1 MILLSMHST
10 NVFLFFVSDRR
21 GDMICL
27 VRDVATPQVF
37 FNSEHIATSCA
48 GLESI
53 LKEWNRQND
62 DLPIL
67 RFFLDIQSAPDPVDS
82 KLRPPP
88 SQTTTKDIFVMQFNP
103 TLIPLPD
110 GTSMKKLAVIR
121 HLLQRLPRRSIID
134 KHKEYTHA
142 FRGYEAIVVWRQ
154 WLHISAKE
162 AITFAES
169 LINHGIVHKL
179 TDITTSEFQE
189 MALYRLQ
196 PLQTPE
202 VLNTFCLAV
211 PIGESISPHPTQL
224 MNNLCDLMD
233 SVFSSSDSPRQMVK
247 NDAYSCFQE
256 SVAQLQM
263 VSLSIQSVQDRTAF
277 TLNLY
282 NLMVRHALIEFHESN
297 WQGMLPIIC
306 YNIGGDEVT
315 LNELSYTLL
324 YGRREDSK
332 KRNKWRQFLLGGCR
346 SPPETMVADARFY
359 FCLSWGC
366 KSSPRFRTYHAQ
378 HLELEL
384 QTASEEYCQ
393 EFITMDE
400 DLGVVTL
407 PALFSWHAI
416 DFGGSGCSMVERMIH
431 HLSRKQCDVLIRMH
445 HKYGTSLKIQY
456 SEFDWTKLFGS
467 SKKCKTNMTSF
478 MTKQTSL
485 CPPTKLGYVDSVMNP
500 RNGLPLLTTALRA
513 PSQVSI
519 RTPLGS
525 SSLQPPCRKYL
536 SPEGYTKTDIHS
548 IVPHYPRL
556 PQIHTVSLPDA
567 SCQQAPRQQEKNV
580 SYCELVAPKG
590 RIIPHCTLSSKASSK
605 ETSVASGEKH
615 NPVFFDLVLPPKYE
629 HQVSGVTAISALTTD
644 WMVADIQ
651 GINAAKSQ

>member
-1 MILLSMHST
+1 ML
-10 NVFLFFVSDRR
+10 
-21 GDMICL
+21 CL
-27 VRDVATPQVF
+27 VRNVATPQVF
-37 FNSEHIATSCA
+37 FNSEHIATSSA
-48 GLESI
+48 GLNGM
-53 LKEWNRQND
+53 LREWKRQNNN
-62 DLPIL
+62 LPIL
-67 RFFLDIQSAPDPVDS
+67 NFYLDIQSAPDPVDR

-88 SQTTTKDIFVMQFNP
+88 SEILTKASIVQQFIP

-121 HLLQRLPRRSIID
+121 HLLQRLPRRNIIG
-134 KHKEYTHA
+134 KRKEYTHA

-162 AITFAES
+162 AITFGES
-169 LINHGIVHKL
+169 LINLGIVHKL
-179 TDITTSEFQE
+179 SNLATLDFQE

-211 PIGESISPHPTQL
+211 PIGESISSHPTQL
-224 MNNLCDLMD
+224 MNTLCELMD
-233 SVFSSSDSPRQMVK
+233 SVFSSCDSPRQMAE
-247 NDAYSCFQE
+247 NDVYSCFQE
-256 SVAQLQM
+256 AVAQLQK
-263 VSLSIQSVQDRTAF
+263 VSLSSQSVQDRTAF

-282 NLMVRHALIEFHESN
+282 NLMVRHALIEFHELN
-297 WQGMLPIIC
+297 WQGILPIIC

-315 LNELSYTLL
+315 LNELSQTLL
-324 YGRREDSK
+324 YGKRDDVK
-332 KRNKWRQFLLGGCR
+332 KKLNWRQFLLGGCR
-346 SPPETMVADARFY
+346 SPPEAMVADARFY

-366 KSSPRFRTYHAQ
+366 KSSPRFRTYHAPF
-378 HLELEL
+378 LELQL

-393 EFITMDE
+393 EFISMDE

-416 DFGGSGCSMVERMIH
+416 DFGGSGCSMVEHMIH

-467 SKKCKTNMTSF
+467 SKKCKTNMASF
-478 MTKQTSL
+478 MINQTSL
-485 CPPTKLGYVDSVMNP
+485 CPPTKLGYVESVMNP
-500 RNGLPLLTTALRA
+500 RMGLPLLTTTMRA
-513 PSQVSI
+513 PSQLSI
-519 RTPLGS
+519 LTPLGS
-525 SSLQPPCRKYL
+525 SSLQPPCRKYS
-536 SPEGYTKTDIHS
+536 SPECYANTDIHP
-548 IVPHYPRL
+548 IVPHDPQL
-556 PQIHTVSLPDA
+556 PWTHTVSRSDS
-567 SCQQAPRQQEKNV
+567 SCHKSPRQQIPDDR
-580 SYCELVAPKG
+580 YCELAAPKG
-590 RIIPHCTLSSKASSK
+590 RIIPHLTMSSKASSK
-605 ETSVASGEKH
+605 ATSTASTEKDQ
-615 NPVFFDLVLPPKYE
+615 PLFFDLVLPPKYE